1 MTRKALSALAL
12 SVALALS
19 GTAAV
24 VADSHEG
31 ETFDP
36 ASVEEWNQDEAL
48 ILFQQLQEELLAM
61 GVAPEDM
68 GAAVTYLE
76 EDFSKLSE
84 ADVDELLAGRMLSD
98 SDAEMGDDEF
108 GDSEEDE
115 PELGDDEMGDDD
127 EEESE

>member
-1 MTRKALSALAL
+1 MIKKALSVLALTLTLALA
-12 SVALALS
+12 

-48 ILFQQLQEELLAM
+48 ILFQQLQERLLAM
-61 GVAPEDM
+61 GVA
-68 GAAVTYLE
+68 E
-76 EDFSKLSE
+76 EDVDSAVDYLSETFGNLSE
-84 ADVDELLAGRMLSD
+84 ADVDELLAGRMLAE

-108 GDSEEDE
+108 GQAEEDE
-115 PELGDDEMGDDD
+115 PELGDED
-127 EEESE
+127 EEEEGE

>member
-1 MTRKALSALAL
+1 MIKKALSALAL
-12 SVALALS
+12 TLTLALA

-48 ILFQQLQEELLAM
+48 ILFQQLQERLLAM
-61 GVAPEDM
+61 GVAEEDVD
-68 GAAVTYLE
+68 AAVDYLSE
-76 EDFSKLSE
+76 TFGNLSE
-84 ADVDELLAGRMLSD
+84 ADVDELLAGQMLAE

-108 GDSEEDE
+108 GQAEEDE
-115 PELGDDEMGDDD
+115 PELGD
-127 EEESE
+127 EEEEEASE

>member
-1 MTRKALSALAL
+1 MIRKALSALAL
-12 SVALALS
+12 TLTLALA

-48 ILFQQLQEELLAM
+48 ILFQQLQERLLAM
-61 GVAPEDM
+61 GVAEEDVD
-68 GAAVTYLE
+68 AAVDHLSET
-76 EDFSKLSE
+76 FGNLSE
-84 ADVDELLAGRMLSD
+84 ADVDELLAGQMLAE

-108 GDSEEDE
+108 GQAEEDE
-115 PELGDDEMGDDD
+115 PELGD
-127 EEESE
+127 EEEEEASE

>member
-1 MTRKALSALAL
+1 MIRKALSALAL
-12 SVALALS
+12 TLTLALA

-48 ILFQQLQEELLAM
+48 ILFQQLQERLLAM
-61 GVAPEDM
+61 GVAEEDVD
-68 GAAVTYLE
+68 AAVDYLSE
-76 EDFSKLSE
+76 TFGNLSE
-84 ADVDELLAGRMLSD
+84 ADVDELLAGQMLAE

-108 GDSEEDE
+108 GQAEEDE
-115 PELGDDEMGDDD
+115 PELGDEDE

>member
-1 MTRKALSALAL
+1 MVKKALSALAL
-12 SVALALS
+12 TLTLALA

-48 ILFQQLQEELLAM
+48 ILFQQLQERLLAM
-61 GVAPEDM
+61 GVAEEDVD
-68 GAAVTYLE
+68 AAVDYLSE
-76 EDFSKLSE
+76 TFGNLSE
-84 ADVDELLAGRMLSD
+84 ADVDELLAGQMLAE

-108 GDSEEDE
+108 GQAEEDE
-115 PELGDDEMGDDD
+115 PELGDEDE